1 MKTNSFINSFKQHC
15 CSIVFGACALAG
27 IANAADWPH
36 WRGPD
41 YNGISK
47 ETGWLDSSPDAQIT
61 VVWQKPISAGC
72 SSVVVRGDRLY
83 TMSNPGVAEDEK
95 THRDIVYCL
104 DAATGS
110 VIWEQSYPCG
120 LNFKSNTPPGP
131 FATPAISGDVLYT
144 CGRAGDVHCMNLSDG
159 KILWHR
165 NLKTEMGF
173 APPFN
178 GGFSSSPLVWEDLVI
193 VNAGLHGLA
202 LDKKD
207 GKTVWA
213 SSGESSG
220 MATPVPYRH
229 GGRNFV
235 ALFTAEGIEGIDP
248 RAGKHLW
255 SFPWVT
261 KYKSNA
267 ADPVVFD
274 GKVFIGA
281 YNSEGCAL
289 VDFSGEKPVAVW
301 KNQNLENHYAASI
314 LWQGHLYGFDIT
326 ALKCVE
332 FSTGQTKWALEEGS
346 GLNGRGSL
354 IMADGKLILLSE
366 KGVLA
371 VIAATPEKFSPIL
384 QKQIL
389 ETRCYT
395 PPTLANGKIYVRN
408 ARGDLACVVIR
419 GERKSKSGN

>member
-1 MKTNSFINSFKQHC
+1 MKARSFVTSVKWSC
-15 CSIVFGACALAG
+15 CLASFGAFALAG
-27 IANAADWPH
+27 IASAADWPH

-41 YNGISK
+41 HNGISK
-47 ETGWLDSSPDAQIT
+47 ETGWLDSSPDAQIV
-61 VVWQKPISAGC
+61 VVWQKSISAGC
-72 SSVVVRGDRLY
+72 SSVVVRDGRLY

-104 DAATGS
+104 DAATDT

-144 CGRAGDVHCMNLSDG
+144 CSRAGDVHCMNLSDG

-165 NLKTEMGF
+165 NLKTEMGVE
-173 APPFN
+173 PPFN

-193 VNAGLHGLA
+193 VNAGLHGVA

-267 ADPVVFD
+267 ADPVVFE

-301 KNQNLENHYAASI
+301 KNQNLENHYAGSI
-314 LWQGHLYGFDIT
+314 LWQGHLYGFDVT

-332 FSTGQTKWALEEGS
+332 FSAGQTKWALE
-346 GLNGRGSL
+346 RWT
-354 IMADGKLILLSE
+354 D
-366 KGVLA
+366 A
-371 VIAATPEKFSPIL
+371 V
-384 QKQIL
+384 
-389 ETRCYT
+389 
-395 PPTLANGKIYVRN
+395 
-408 ARGDLACVVIR
+408 
-419 GERKSKSGN
+419 